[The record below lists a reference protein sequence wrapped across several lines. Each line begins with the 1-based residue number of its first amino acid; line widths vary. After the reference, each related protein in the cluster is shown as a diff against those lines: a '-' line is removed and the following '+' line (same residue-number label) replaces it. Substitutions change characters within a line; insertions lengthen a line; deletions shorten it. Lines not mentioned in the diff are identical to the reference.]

1 MDQKSFV
8 EWDLDVKNFKALGPD
23 LMTKLFDHFYLLI
36 FCQLEIY
43 FA

>member
-23 LMTKLFDHFYLLI
+23 LKTKKLFDHFI
-36 FCQLEIY
+36 SSF
-43 FA
+43 FAS